1 MHFLK
6 AALLLILPAALAAC
20 NDIDEENRFTGPV
33 DVEAKKNVLIEDF
46 TGQDCVN
53 CPYAADA
60 IHSLQDLYTSNR
72 VVAVSIHGGSLSISE
87 DDQYVT
93 GLATPQGNDYTTH
106 WGVRSFP
113 KGMVDRTGGLLDY
126 EMWSAQVISRFAVE
140 PKVEIEAEQ
149 VSFDA
154 GTRTVTL
161 KAAVKAH
168 TAVSGTLNVWLTES
182 HVIAIQAMPTGTYNY
197 DYEHNHVFRRAL
209 SAAYGDPLTLD
220 EEETQTKEY
229 TYTLERDSWNA
240 DNLSLVI
247 FFENGTDGVMQ
258 VIDTPVLSTTHND

>member
-6 AALLLILPAALAAC
+6 AAFLLILPAALAAC
-20 NDIDEENRFTGPV
+20 NDIDEDSRFTGPV

-53 CPYAADA
+53 CPLAADA
-60 IHSLQDLYTSNR
+60 IHSLQEIYTSSR

-87 DDQYVT
+87 DDPYVT
-93 GLATPQGNDYTTH
+93 GLATAQGNDYTTH
-106 WGVRSFP
+106 WGVSSFP

-126 EMWSAQVISRFAVE
+126 EKWSAQVISRFSVE

-149 VSFDA
+149 VDFDA
-154 GTRTVTL
+154 DTRTVAL
-161 KAAVKAH
+161 KAAVKALS
-168 TAVSGTLNVWLTES
+168 AVSGNLTVWLTES

-209 SAAYGDPLTLD
+209 SDPYGDPLTLD
-220 EEETQTKEY
+220 EEETQTVEY
-229 TYTLERDSWNA
+229 TYQLERDSWEA
-240 DNLSLVI
+240 ENLSLVI
-247 FFENGTDGVMQ
+247 FFENSTDGVMQ
-258 VIDTPVLSTTHND
+258 VIDTPVLSNTQND